1 MKVHNT
7 RNFHSFL
14 AAFDLEEKYRGK
26 RQHQA
31 SAFISYC
38 KSHTLH
44 SPIMF
49 NSNPFLCGHFVTK
62 KQQFWIVQLNKSM
75 ANPITRSKSKSRIQM
90 RNGGRDIS
98 SLDHHIVIV

>member
-7 RNFHSFL
+7 RNFRSLL
-14 AAFDLEEKYRGK
+14 AAFYLEEKYRGT
-26 RQHQA
+26 RQHQV

-49 NSNPFLCGHFVTK
+49 NSNPFLCGHFMKK
-62 KQQFWIVQLNKSM
+62 KQIWIAQLNKSM
-75 ANPITRSKSKSRIQM
+75 ANPITRSNSKPRIQM
-90 RNGGRDIS
+90 PNGERDIS